1 MSQLANLDLV
11 RALQSQIAQREAPQA
26 GRGDV
31 YASGSRR
38 LDRLLPGGGY
48 CAGTLVEWLAAGS
61 GAATLAM
68 LAARAAC
75 EAGGRLVVVDRRR
88 QFYPP
93 AAAALG
99 IDLSRVIVVQPEN
112 QRDEL
117 WAWNLA
123 LRSRCVAAVWG
134 WVERLDGRWMR
145 RWQLAAEEG
154 QALGLPL
161 RPPTVRG
168 QPTWAEAQLLVRPL
182 GFVRRP
188 SKAVEFDGL
197 GRPSYNESRYA
208 DPRWRVEL
216 VRSRGGFAGGACTVQ
231 LDTTTGQLRE
241 MDDDETNPLCVV
253 SQLADPTPAG
263 GKARA

>member
-38 LDRLLPGGGY
+38 LDRLLPGGGF
-48 CAGTLVEWLAAGS
+48 CAGTLVQWLATGS

-88 QFYPP
+88 EFYPP

-145 RWQLAAEEG
+145 RWRCVVGFAG
-154 QALGLPL
+154 
-161 RPPTVRG
+161 RRG
-168 QPTWAEAQLLVRPL
+168 M
-182 GFVRRP
+182 RRWM
-188 SKAVEFDGL
+188 S
-197 GRPSYNESRYA
+197 
-208 DPRWRVEL
+208 
-216 VRSRGGFAGGACTVQ
+216 VRSRMAVKGRWRRWWGRRVGRFGGRG
-231 LDTTTGQLRE
+231 
-241 MDDDETNPLCVV
+241 
-253 SQLADPTPAG
+253 
-263 GKARA
+263 